1 MTKGT
6 KKQIIASAKYCAG
19 SITSIV
25 SGIFGIAAILAGHEG
40 LKNATD
46 KKERKDL
53 RSSIS
58 GGVLITAAAV
68 ITGIATATTY
78 ERDLEDITL
87 DDYRTEEKKLFA
99 DDDDDEPSYTA
110 IDPKVL
116 EEMHRKE
123 ELNKKSGYTKSD
135 FENEA

>member
-1 MTKGT
+1 MTTGT
-6 KKQIIASAKYCAG
+6 KKQIIASAKYYAG

-25 SGIFGIAAILAGHEG
+25 SGVFGVAAILAGHEG
-40 LKNATD
+40 LKNTTD

-87 DDYRTEEKKLFA
+87 DDYRTEVKKTIT
-99 DDDDDEPSYTA
+99 DSDNYEPSYTA

-123 ELNKKSGYTKSD
+123 ELNKKSGDQSD
-135 FENEA
+135 FEEE